1 MLSLCKKNKK
11 INLLHHSSLYQDKG
25 HLVVAFCIVW
35 CFLGAIRH
43 CWRGSFRVIGIL
55 YGKKKMQG
63 LESSSLVYFLD
74 NMERKWNRRSFD
86 NKEQLDQDLKNSFLV
101 IFSHG

>member
-1 MLSLCKKNKK
+1 M
-11 INLLHHSSLYQDKG
+11 
-25 HLVVAFCIVW
+25 V
-35 CFLGAIRH
+35 
-43 CWRGSFRVIGIL
+43 
-55 YGKKKMQG
+55 KKMQG

-86 NKEQLDQDLKNSFLV
+86 KKEQLDQDLKNSFLV